1 MIYFL
6 KFNKIKVIS
15 FLFEKKIRLIRY
27 AKLFRSYCHVAI
39 AMLTDRFFYKRLGDC
54 QGAHSKSSRHSYD
67 VPRCYPLYP
76 YGLVGVATDHLSAS
90 LPTFVGGGDKL
101 IFLL

>member
-1 MIYFL
+1 MKVSSFFFL
-6 KFNKIKVIS
+6 
-15 FLFEKKIRLIRY
+15 KKIRLNKGCKII
-27 AKLFRSYCHVAI
+27 RSYCHVAI
-39 AMLTDRFFYKRLGDC
+39 AMLTDRFFCKRLGDC

-76 YGLVGVATDHLSAS
+76 YGLVGVATHHLSAS
-90 LPTFVGGGDKL
+90 LPTFDIIRYHSIVGGGDKL